1 MDSRTLSAV
10 YLNVPAGYV
19 GFVEEVPGTNAQG
32 ATLEET
38 RHNLR
43 EAVAHVLE
51 ANRAL
56 AQVEADGEDVIRE
69 ALAFD
74 WPGDSGPGRGDE

>member
-1 MDSRTLSAV
+1 MGTTLSAV
-10 YLNVPAGYV
+10 YLKVPEGYV

-38 RHNLR
+38 RGNLR

-56 AQVEADGEDVIRE
+56 AHVEADGEDVIRE
-69 ALAFD
+69 ALTVD
-74 WPGDSGPGRGDE
+74 WPGDASPGRGDE

>member
-1 MDSRTLSAV
+1 MESRTLSAV
-10 YLNVPAGYV
+10 YLKVPEGYV

-38 RHNLR
+38 RRNLC

-69 ALAFD
+69 ALPFD
-74 WPGDSGPGRGDE
+74 WPGDSEPGRGDE

>member
-1 MDSRTLSAV
+1 MDRTLSAV
-10 YLNVPAGYV
+10 YLKVPEGYV

-32 ATLEET
+32 PTLEET

-43 EAVAHVLE
+43 EAVAHVME

-56 AQVEADGEDVIRE
+56 AQIEADGEDVVRE
-69 ALAFD
+69 ALTVN
-74 WPGDSGPGRGDE
+74 WPGEAEPGREGE

>member
-1 MDSRTLSAV
+1 MGTTLSAV
-10 YLNVPAGYV
+10 YLKVPDGYV

-32 ATLEET
+32 ETLEET
-38 RHNLR
+38 RRNLR

-56 AQVEADGEDVIRE
+56 AQVDADGEDVIRE
-69 ALAFD
+69 SLTVN
-74 WPGDSGPGRGDE
+74 WPGDEEAGRGNE